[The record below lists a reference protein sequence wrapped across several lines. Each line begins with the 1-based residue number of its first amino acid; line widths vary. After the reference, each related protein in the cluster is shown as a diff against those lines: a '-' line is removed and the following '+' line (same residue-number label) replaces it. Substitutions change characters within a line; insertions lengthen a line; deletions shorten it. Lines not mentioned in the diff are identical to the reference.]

1 MPSKRDFA
9 YYTLKYRDE
18 HGLHTRTFL
27 LASSAMQAFAEL
39 RSIESVV
46 HAAWFSAG
54 GHCFAQFSRTSAGSS
69 IPAQGVL
76 PL

>member
-9 YYTLKYRDE
+9 HYTLKFRDE
-18 HGLHTRTFL
+18 HGLHTRKFL

-39 RSIESVV
+39 RSTESVV

-54 GHCFAQFSRTSAGSS
+54 GHCFASFTRGDR
-69 IPAQGVL
+69 QGVL